1 MLKCYLVTVFNSK
14 MARSHLLQ
22 AVADRGDLRRLLL
35 EEEHRLLELARAAL
49 APQPAPLTLK
59 LS

>member
-1 MLKCYLVTVFNSK
+1 